1 MRSRVR
7 TFVGIVVLSLVLLLP
22 ETARA
27 QIIPG
32 ECETGFLP
40 SGAASLICVPALG
53 WNSQLV
59 VFAHG
64 FVPPGE
70 GPSFELPIL
79 DGIPLPVLV
88 QSLGFAFATT
98 TYRDDGLVI
107 LEGVEDIRQLLTAF
121 KAAHPALT
129 RTHVFGVSEG
139 GLVATLLAERSPESV
154 RSAVAACA
162 PIGNFRL
169 QVNYI
174 GDFRV
179 LFDYFFPGIIP
190 GSAIHI
196 PPPVIAQWESF
207 YVPYI
212 AEALQA
218 DPERALELM
227 RVSKA
232 AFDPSNLATVITTT
246 INVLRYNILGANDA
260 AQKLGGNPFGNRQ
273 TLYVGS
279 SNDLRLNLLVHRFV
293 ASPLALQEMQLYET
307 SGDLSVPLVTL
318 HTTADELV
326 PFGHELLYIPKLDL
340 VERGRFVPLPVQRYG
355 HCNFTTNELLGS
367 FALAISLP

>member
-1 MRSRVR
+1 M
-7 TFVGIVVLSLVLLLP
+7 
-22 ETARA
+22 
-27 QIIPG
+27 
-32 ECETGFLP
+32 
-40 SGAASLICVPALG
+40 
-53 WNSQLV
+53 
-59 VFAHG
+59 
-64 FVPPGE
+64 
-70 GPSFELPIL
+70 
-79 DGIPLPVLV
+79 
-88 QSLGFAFATT
+88 
-98 TYRDDGLVI
+98 
-107 LEGVEDIRQLLTAF
+107 
-121 KAAHPALT
+121 
-129 RTHVFGVSEG
+129 
-139 GLVATLLAERSPESV
+139 ATLLAERSPESV

-212 AEALQA
+212 AAALQA
-218 DPERALELM
+218 NPERALELM

-318 HTTADELV
+318 HTT
-326 PFGHELLYIPKLDL
+326 
-340 VERGRFVPLPVQRYG
+340 RGRGSCRSGTSCSTCRRSSYPGADSSCRCRCNRYG

>member
-1 MRSRVR
+1 MRSSAR
-7 TFVGIVVLSLVLLLP
+7 TVVAAVALVLSLLLP
-22 ETARA
+22 ATARA
-27 QIIPG
+27 QIFPG
-32 ECETGFLP
+32 CTPGVLP
-40 SGAASLICVPALG
+40 DGARSLICVPPL
-53 WNSQLV
+53 WNGQLFV
-59 VFAHG
+59 YAHG

-70 GPSFELPIL
+70 GPSFELPVL

-88 QSLGFAFATT
+88 QSLGFAFAAT

-121 KAAHPALT
+121 KAAHPEPALP

-139 GLVATLLAERSPESV
+139 GLVATLLAERSPELV
-154 RSAVAACA
+154 TSAVAACA

-212 AEALQA
+212 AAALQA
-218 DPERALELM
+218 NPERALELM

-279 SNDLRLNLLVHRFV
+279 SNDLRLNLRVHRFV

-340 VERGRFVPLPVQRYG
+340 VKRGRFVPLAVQRYG